1 MNIGLRQLR
10 VFLSVARHGSFSRA
24 ADEVAASQS
33 AASLSVQQLEAELG
47 VRLLDR
53 TTRQVRMTAVG
64 ETLAANA
71 ARLIAE
77 LDDML
82 REVRDV
88 GRQRRGRVVMACVPS
103 VARSLMPKCVE
114 YCSRTWP
121 DVSFAIEDVSA
132 REVITKVRR
141 GDVEFGVLGGEIEA
155 AELHIE
161 SLLQDPLVLV
171 CRRDDEFAKLKSV
184 GWVSLSGRR
193 MIMLNNTSGSRQ
205 QIADTLTGAGVKPVV
220 ALELAQPSSVLA
232 MVEANLGVAVVP
244 RLVAPDLD
252 HPLLVTRN
260 LTRPSVSRTI
270 YLLRRRERSLSPAAS
285 AVWSALHH
293 LFDEQKGGRHLR
305 RVRPPV
311 KRYLVS
317 RF

>member
-24 ADEVAASQS
+24 ADDVAASQS

-82 REVRDV
+82 KEVRDV

-103 VARSLMPKCVE
+103 VARSLMPKCVA
-114 YCSRTWP
+114 YCSTAWP

-132 REVITKVRR
+132 RDVTAKVRR

-155 AELHIE
+155 GEFHVE

-171 CRRDDEFAKLKSV
+171 CRRDDEFAKPKSV
-184 GWVSLSGRR
+184 GWASLAGRR
-193 MIMLNNTSGSRQ
+193 MVMLNNTSGSRQ
-205 QIADTLTGAGVKPVV
+205 QIADTLTSEGVKPQV

-252 HPLLVTRN
+252 HKALVTRN

-270 YLLRRRERSLSPAAS
+270 HLLRRRDRSLSPAAS

-293 LFDEQKGGRHLR
+293 LFGNQKNGRHLR
-305 RVRPPV
+305 RVRPTV
-311 KRYLVS
+311 KRHRVS

>member
-24 ADEVAASQS
+24 ADDVAASQS

-82 REVRDV
+82 KEVRDV

-103 VARSLMPKCVE
+103 VARSLMPKCVA
-114 YCSRTWP
+114 YCSKTWP

-132 REVITKVRR
+132 RDVTAKVRR

-155 AELHIE
+155 GELHIE

-171 CRRDDEFAKLKSV
+171 CRRDDEFAKPKSV
-184 GWVSLSGRR
+184 GWASLAGRR
-193 MIMLNNTSGSRQ
+193 MVMLNNTSGSRQ
-205 QIADTLTGAGVKPVV
+205 QIADTLTSEGVKPQV

-252 HPLLVTRN
+252 HKTLVTRN

-270 YLLRRRERSLSPAAS
+270 YLLRRRDRSLSPAAS

-293 LFDEQKGGRHLR
+293 LFGKQSDSRHLR
-305 RVRPPV
+305 RVRRPV
-311 KRYLVS
+311 KRS
-317 RF
+317 RQP